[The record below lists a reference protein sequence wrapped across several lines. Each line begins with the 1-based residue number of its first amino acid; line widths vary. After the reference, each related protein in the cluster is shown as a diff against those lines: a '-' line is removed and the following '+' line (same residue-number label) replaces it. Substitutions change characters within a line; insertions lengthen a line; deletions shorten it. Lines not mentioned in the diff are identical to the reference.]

1 MRIIDLIKM
10 GLRNLFRRKA
20 RTVLTVLG
28 VVIGTIS
35 IMLMV
40 SIGYGINYNFR
51 KSVMENGAMT
61 MINIY
66 GQAWSEETSDIV
78 KQKIDDNLI
87 EAIREIEHVK
97 ACTGVKEIY
106 GSLNSGKYRTY
117 AQIIAMDKS
126 TFKEFGFPALAVGD
140 YPNEADNSVFIY
152 GNQTLMDF
160 YYFGGN
166 SYKTKEVDP
175 SKDKVYL
182 TFDDYATPEGKTPYK
197 YVIKN
202 YGVFEESE
210 NYLYRYYCYMDMDFY
225 KEIYKKYVK
234 TLDMKDRKAALKKL
248 EVYDRIMI
256 NVDSMDNVTSVQ
268 AKIEE
273 LGFRTESEMQ
283 YIEQS
288 MKTSNMLQGVLG
300 AIGAVSFLVAA
311 INITNTMIMSIYE
324 RTKEIGIM
332 KVLGCYIRDVKRLFL
347 FEAGIIGF
355 IGGTLGVAFSYLAAW
370 AINKYGGAFLGS
382 LFGEAEEGMKFC
394 MIPGYLPLLSI
405 VGAVVVGVL
414 SGYMPAARATKISAI
429 EAMKNEG

>member
-1 MRIIDLIKM
+1 MKKYLAIGLSVLMMAALLCGCTGNKSEGRVFKHGFDLDYPPY
-10 GLRNLFRRKA
+10 
-20 RTVLTVLG
+20 
-28 VVIGTIS
+28 S
-35 IMLMV
+35 
-40 SIGYGINYNFR
+40 Y
-51 KSVMENGAMT
+51 
-61 MINIY
+61 
-66 GQAWSEETSDIV
+66 
-78 KQKIDDNLI
+78 IDDNGEVGGFDVELCKALCEYKGWTY
-87 EAIREIEHVK
+87 EAVPFNWDAKDAELNAGNCDCIWSGFTKNGRE
-97 ACTGVKEIY
+97 
-106 GSLNSGKYRTY
+106 
-117 AQIIAMDKS
+117 
-126 TFKEFGFPALAVGD
+126 
-140 YPNEADNSVFIY
+140 
-152 GNQTLMDF
+152 
-160 YYFGGN
+160 
-166 SYKTKEVDP
+166 
-175 SKDKVYL
+175 
-182 TFDDYATPEGKTPYK
+182 DDYAWSICYSDNTQMIMVPDGSDINTLEDLAGKRVGVQTATSAYDLLQDSEEGQGELCAT
-197 YVIKN
+197 
-202 YGVFEESE
+202 FE
-210 NYLYRYYCYMDMDFY
+210 
-225 KEIYKKYVK
+225 
-234 TLDMKDRKAALKKL
+234 KL

>member
-61 MINIY
+61 MITIY
-66 GQAWSEETSDIV
+66 AQTWSEESDDLV
-78 KQKIDDNLI
+78 QQKIDDALI

-97 ACTGVKEIY
+97 ACTGVKIVN
-106 GSLNSGKYRTY
+106 GSLNSGKYHTY
-117 AQIIAMDKS
+117 AQITAMDKE
-126 TFKEFGFPALAVGD
+126 TFEAFGFPALAIGT
-140 YPNEADNSVFIY
+140 YPNEADNTPIIY
-152 GNQTLMDF
+152 GSDTLGDF
-160 YYFGGN
+160 YYFSGN
-166 SYKTKEVDP
+166 NYKSKTVDP
-175 SKDKVYL
+175 AKDKIYL

-202 YGVFEESE
+202 YGVFEPSD
-210 NYLYRYYCYMDMDFY
+210 NYMYSYNCYMDMDFY
-225 KEIYKKYVK
+225 KEIYKKYIK

-248 EVYDRIMI
+248 EVYDKIMI
-256 NVDSMDNVTSVQ
+256 NCDSMDYVTKVQ
-268 AKIEE
+268 DEIKEM
-273 LGFRTESEMQ
+273 GFRTESDMQ
-283 YIEQS
+283 YVEES

-332 KVLGCYIRDVKRLFL
+332 KVLGCYIRDIKRLFL

-355 IGGTLGVAFSYLAAW
+355 IGGTLGVALSYLASW

-382 LFGEAEEGMKFC
+382 LFGGGEMGMKFC
-394 MIPGYLPLLSI
+394 MIPAYLPALSI